1 MKTFLRLGQG
11 LLGGLL
17 GAATGF
23 ALTTLSFVGLALLDG
38 ARVGEAAGFGLA
50 VGVAGG
56 MMGGLI
62 GLAVGILDLGLLG
75 GALAGLAATLAAV
88 VFYVFVLGDPG
99 RLGYFLRESGVI
111 FLVLGLPAVLTGV
124 VTAAIQKQ
132 IHARR
137 HA

>member
-1 MKTFLRLGQG
+1 M
-11 LLGGLL
+11 
-17 GAATGF
+17 
-23 ALTTLSFVGLALLDG
+23 
-38 ARVGEAAGFGLA
+38 
-50 VGVAGG
+50 GVAGG